1 MDILFPPFNEVDSLE
16 DHFENTQKALVRSIK
31 MKNRILALTNAFF
44 LGLLLNKVTIT
55 KGKPKP
61 RRKLTA
67 YYTVIARYVYD
78 IFEPNLSHLLY
89 TTTMKVQE
97 VKKLKRDEITYLR
110 NIVSDIVVQ
119 SIFDRA
125 QNLEKENC

>member
-44 LGLLLNKVTIT
+44 LGLLLNEVTVT

-61 RRKLTA
+61 RRKLTT
-67 YYTVIARYVYD
+67 YYGQIC
-78 IFEPNLSHLLY
+78 L
-89 TTTMKVQE
+89 
-97 VKKLKRDEITYLR
+97 
-110 NIVSDIVVQ
+110 
-119 SIFDRA
+119 
-125 QNLEKENC
+125 